1 MTGRDFA
8 PDFRLALAAKD
19 AGPVRRAAEEYDLDL
34 PLVEAIAALRRGRQ
48 GTRRQGLQRQVP
60 REHTEPRLTPRSDGE
75 GSARTG
81 SPIRR
86 SSTRL
91 TRKATGG
98 SRKTTRGRP
107 TCAANPRARE
117 NRGKSSGGVD
127 LYGHTK
133 EELRKRAAELDGR
146 GRSTMTKEQVA
157 EAIARKQG

>member
-1 MTGRDFA
+1 
-8 PDFRLALAAKD
+8 
-19 AGPVRRAAEEYDLDL
+19 
-34 PLVEAIAALRRGRQ
+34 
-48 GTRRQGLQRQVP
+48 
-60 REHTEPRLTPRSDGE
+60 
-75 GSARTG
+75 
-81 SPIRR
+81 
-86 SSTRL
+86 L

-107 TCAANPRARE
+107 TAQPIPGARE

-157 EAIARKQG
+157 DAIARKQANKHGRQARPASTAGKHGRQARPASTAGKHGRQAGGLDRAAGLDATE